1 MSGSWGRNTKL
12 TIFGESHGPAV
23 GMVLDGIMPGL
34 KLDMDFIRSQM
45 RRRAPGRDRLSTS
58 RMEEDEV
65 EFLSGIFDGN
75 TTGTPI
81 AMIIRNRNAN
91 PEDYS
96 DQKKIFRPS
105 HADHTGWTK
114 YKGFNDSRGG
124 GHFSGRLT
132 AGIVCAGAIALQA
145 LEKNGIF
152 LASQIVGVGS
162 VKLRESKAI
171 DITVEDLKKLR
182 NMEFPVLDN
191 ELADRMQEEI
201 IRAKLENDSVGG
213 LVETVVIG
221 VKSGFGDPF
230 FDSVESVI
238 SSLLFSI
245 PSVKGV
251 EFGEGFN
258 LAGMRGSQA
267 SDELFYNGNEISY
280 YSNNNGGILG
290 GITNGMPIVF
300 RVSVK
305 PTASIGQTQRTV
317 DVESGKDTTFEIKGR
332 HDPCI
337 VRRIAPIIES
347 AAAIGIL
354 DILAES
360 KKWD

>member
-1 MSGSWGRNTKL
+1 MSGSWGRNIKL

-65 EFLSGIFDGN
+65 EFLSGIFDGY

-81 AMIIRNRNAN
+81 AMIIRNKNAN
-91 PEDYS
+91 PEDYY
-96 DQKKIFRPS
+96 DTKKIFRPS
-105 HADHTGWTK
+105 HADHTGWVK

-132 AGIVCAGAIALQA
+132 AGIVCAGAIAMQI

-152 LASQIVGVGS
+152 LASHIVGVGA
-162 VKLRESKAI
+162 VKLGKSEAA
-171 DITVEDLKKLR
+171 DITIEDLEKLKA
-182 NMEFPVLDN
+182 MEFPVLDH
-191 ELADRMQEEI
+191 ELAEKMQNEI
-201 IRAKLENDSVGG
+201 IRAKQENDSVGG
-213 LVETVVIG
+213 SVETVVIG
-221 VKSGFGDPF
+221 VKSGLGDPF

-251 EFGEGFN
+251 EFGEGFD
-258 LAGMRGSQA
+258 LASMRGSQA
-267 SDELFYNGNEISY
+267 SDELFYDSNDISY

-305 PTASIGQTQRTV
+305 PTPSIGQTQRTV
-317 DVESGKDTTFEIKGR
+317 DVESGKDTTIEIKGR
-332 HDPCI
+332 HDSCI

-347 AAAIGIL
+347 ATAIGLL